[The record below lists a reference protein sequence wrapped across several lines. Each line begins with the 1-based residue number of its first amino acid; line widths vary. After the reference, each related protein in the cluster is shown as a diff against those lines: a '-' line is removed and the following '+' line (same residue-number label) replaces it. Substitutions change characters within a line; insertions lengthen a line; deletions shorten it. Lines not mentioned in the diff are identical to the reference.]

1 MNNVIW
7 IPETLLNAFP
17 KSEDREGNYK
27 HEYSKRLM
35 EIYNNERG
43 CSSETPD
50 DFRQLARFNREDYS
64 DSAELTWMAEVLEK
78 AADLVEE
85 LV

>member
-1 MNNVIW
+1 MKPVW
-7 IPETLLNAFP
+7 IPETLLDAFP
-17 KSEDREGNYK
+17 KSEDREANYK
-27 HEYSKRLM
+27 HEYALRLM
-35 EIYNNERG
+35 EIYNNEHG

-50 DFRQLARFNREDYS
+50 DFRQLARFNREDYA